1 MSLTLQSSVA
11 QQNFG
16 QLIDRALTED
26 DVIIERYGR
35 PRVAIVNYQRYQHL
49 LDAERELLRLRLQQA
64 SAAASARTEHLTDA
78 ELDALIEDAR
88 EEVAQQVNSA

>member
-64 SAAASARTEHLTDA
+64 AAAASARTEHLTDA
-78 ELDALIEDAR
+78 EIDLLIEDAR
-88 EEVAQQVNSA
+88 EEVAQQTNGA